1 MCETQTAR
9 RISSGLASFSFS
21 STLGERDRERGRE
34 KVCGSNGFVVLSCG
48 YEPMCFAKTRV
59 GEWIFMDLGLGMKAR
74 GLSGLIKI
82 KFDRDMVSRKQSLA
96 MCLVC
101 ATRQLLEIYG
111 IDFEYCISRS
121 DTFE

>member
-74 GLSGLIKI
+74 GY
-82 KFDRDMVSRKQSLA
+82 RDMVSRKQSLA